1 VSRQAVAPYHAIS
14 SYPFMLRDIALW
26 SNNNLSQDEILELIR
41 SEAGPLL
48 VRDRLFDIFNKEV
61 DGVAKTSYA
70 FNLVF
75 QAYDRTLSDVEI
87 NGVMARIAEALTKK
101 GLEVR

>member
-1 VSRQAVAPYHAIS
+1 
-14 SYPFMLRDIALW
+14 
-26 SNNNLSQDEILELIR
+26 
-41 SEAGPLL
+41 
-48 VRDRLFDIFNKEV
+48 
-61 DGVAKTSYA
+61 
-70 FNLVF
+70 VF

>member
-1 VSRQAVAPYHAIS
+1 
-14 SYPFMLRDIALW
+14 
-26 SNNNLSQDEILELIR
+26 
-41 SEAGPLL
+41 
-48 VRDRLFDIFNKEV
+48 LFDIFNKEV